1 MTAKIRAFPISRVDV
16 PTDEVHDKALRRQV
30 KLFGNILGKILR
42 EQAGQRVFAAVEAL
56 RKGHISLR
64 KEFNPTKRR
73 RLLRLIE
80 ALDPETL
87 GQVVRAF
94 TIYFS
99 LVNIA
104 EESYSHQQRHRDVDR
119 HGPLWAGS
127 FIQTLRELKG
137 QGVTGEQVQ
146 VLFDHLAYIPVITA
160 HPTES
165 KRRTVM
171 EALRRIFVIN
181 EKLNEKMTRL
191 DRERAVTELERNIQ
205 ILYKTNEVRERRL
218 QVIDEVKN
226 GLHYF
231 RVSLFQA
238 VPLVYRNVERA
249 LGDIYSDHEKKISV
263 PSFIRFGSW
272 IGGDRDGNPF
282 VKPDTTVMALCLQAR
297 EAMLEYEQRI
307 MGLSHVLTHSSKL
320 CQPSDAFIASL
331 SRDEAELSDTFEHA
345 PNRFQTEPYRRKLY
359 IMHRRMMYA
368 LHTIEKRLEG
378 MEPELYP
385 SAYQNE
391 QALLDDLCLI
401 RASLISHGDAIVADG
416 ELRDLIRL
424 VETFGFFLTQL
435 DVRQESTIH
444 SQTVA
449 EILAQLG
456 IDDYLSLSES
466 ERLAVLSKHI
476 AGATVSFDKNKL
488 TPVARETVELFEVM
502 AKMRRVVSANAFG
515 NYVISMTHEASHVM
529 EVMFLGWLN
538 GLAGR
543 ENAGW
548 YCHLR
553 ISPLFETIDDLA
565 HIEPVMTRLL
575 DNSTYAALLK
585 ASGNKQEVMLG
596 YSDSCKDGGILSSA
610 WSLYQAQKKIT
621 ALTQARGI
629 KCRLFHGRGGTIG
642 RGGGPTHD
650 SILSQPVG
658 TVHGE
663 IKFTEQGEVL
673 SYKYSNRET
682 AMYELTMGVTGLL
695 KASKNLI
702 IPPKEDN
709 PEYLATMKEL
719 ADVGEQHYRALTDR
733 TPGFLDYFY
742 EATPVSEIAL
752 MNIGSR
758 PSHRK
763 KTDRSKTSVRAI
775 GWVFGWAQSRHTLP
789 AWYGIGTA
797 LSKWMDKRS
806 DRMQML
812 QEMYSNWPFFR
823 ALLSNSQMAL
833 FKAEM
838 HIAQTYVSLCVDQV
852 KANNVYNAIREE
864 HEATVRNVLGISR
877 LPYLMAE
884 TPQLAVSLSRRNP
897 YLDPLNQIQLMLLQR
912 FRDEKASE
920 EERNKW
926 LEPLLRSINAIAAG
940 MRNTG

>member
-1 MTAKIRAFPISRVDV
+1 MTAEIKPFPSSRIEIPADV
-16 PTDEVHDKALRRQV
+16 VHDKALRRQV

-56 RKGHISLR
+56 RKGHIGLR
-64 KEFNPTKRR
+64 QEDNPAKRR

-80 ALDPETL
+80 SLDPDTL

-104 EESYSHQQRHRDVDR
+104 EESYSHQQRRKDVDR
-119 HGPLWAGS
+119 NGPRWFGS
-127 FIQTLRELKG
+127 FIQTLRDLKS
-137 QGVTGEQVQ
+137 QGVTHDQVQ
-146 VLFDHLAYIPVITA
+146 TLFDHLAYIPVITA

-171 EALRRIFVIN
+171 EALRRIFLIN
-181 EKLNEKMTRL
+181 ERLTQKMTRL
-191 DRERAVTELERNIQ
+191 DRERAVNELTRNIQ

-218 QVIDEVKN
+218 QVVDEVKN

-231 RVSLFQA
+231 RESLFQS
-238 VPLVYRNVERA
+238 VPLVYRNAERA
-249 LGDIYSDHEKKISV
+249 VGDIYAGEDQQISV

-282 VKPDTTVMALCLQAR
+282 VKPQTTVMALCLQAR
-297 EAMLEYEQRI
+297 EVMREYERRI
-307 MGLSHVLTHSSKL
+307 MALSHVLTHSSKL
-320 CQPSDAFIASL
+320 CQPSKDFSQSL
-331 SRDEAELSDTFEHA
+331 DQDEAELPDTFAQVPE
-345 PNRFQTEPYRRKLY
+345 RFETEPYRRKLY
-359 IMHRRMMYA
+359 FMHRRLMFSVDA
-368 LHTIEKRLEG
+368 IEERLDG
-378 MEPELYP
+378 KPLQTHAN
-385 SAYQNE
+385 AYLNE
-391 QALLDDLCLI
+391 QAFLDDLFLI
-401 RASLISHGDAIVADG
+401 RDSLISHGDAIVAGG

-456 IDDYLSLSES
+456 GKDYLSLSEP
-466 ERLAVLSKHI
+466 ERLAMLSDLL
-476 AGATVSFDKNKL
+476 AGDVVTFDKSKL
-488 TPVARETVELFEVM
+488 TAMSQETLELFDVM
-502 AKMRRVVSANAFG
+502 ANMRQVISPNAFG

-529 EVMFLGWLN
+529 EVLFLAGLS
-538 GLAGR
+538 GLAGH
-543 ENAGW
+543 NGVDW
-548 YCHLR
+548 YCHVR
-553 ISPLFETIDDLA
+553 VSPLFETIDDLA

-575 DNSTYAALLK
+575 DNPTYAALLK

-610 WSLYQAQKKIT
+610 WSLYQAQKTIT
-621 ALTQARGI
+621 TLTNARGI
-629 KCRLFHGRGGTIG
+629 QCRLFHGRGGTIG

-650 SILSQPVG
+650 SILSQPAG

-673 SYKYSNRET
+673 SYKYSNQET
-682 AMYELTMGVTGLL
+682 ALYELTMGVTGLL

-702 IPPKEDN
+702 MPVEEDDT
-709 PEYLATMKEL
+709 EYCAVMKEL
-719 ADVGEQHYRALTDR
+719 ASIGEQHYRTLTDR

-775 GWVFGWAQSRHTLP
+775 GWVFGWAQSRHTMP

-797 LSKWMDKRS
+797 INRWMDQRS
-806 DRMQML
+806 ERKQKL
-812 QEMYSNWPFFR
+812 QEMYSHWPFFR

-838 HIAQTYVSLCVDQV
+838 HIAHTYVSLCLDQD
-852 KANNVYNAIREE
+852 KAIPVYRAIRDE
-864 HEATVRNVLGISR
+864 HEDTVRNVLGISK

-897 YLDPLNQIQLMLLQR
+897 YLDPLNQIQLMLLHR
-912 FRDEKASE
+912 FRDESVSE
-920 EERNKW
+920 EERNRW
-926 LEPLLRSINAIAAG
+926 LDPLLRSINAIAAG